1 MFASAHIAD
10 LRGLHADLRG
20 KSSALVGVL
29 SACVSDLTA
38 GQVHCLLFP
47 LYPFAPYFA
56 RGRIVQDWVLTAA
69 VAYSEVEPP
78 RLEVEPRGGF
88 LVSCLD
94 LELGTYL
101 RIFGFV
107 TGLCLP
113 SLCRKVPKLF
123 DWQCWWQ
130 LADRVASWL
139 RYYSPY
145 RPGKG
150 QSAKNLV

>member
-38 GQVHCLLFP
+38 GQVHCLLF
-47 LYPFAPYFA
+47 LVYLFLQLVACCFLHAAELGSYFV
-56 RGRIVQDWVLTAA
+56 RGRIVLDWVLTVA
-69 VAYSEVEPP
+69 VAYSEVQPQ
-78 RLEVEPRGGF
+78 RLEVQPRGGF
-88 LVSCLD
+88 LIGSPGS
-94 LELGTYL
+94 ELGTYR

-139 RYYSPY
+139 R
-145 RPGKG
+145 
-150 QSAKNLV
+150 